1 MTADETPAKAPV
13 VAASALVKTFGAVD
27 ALDRLDLSVPSGL
40 LMGLVGPDGAGKTTL
55 MRLCAGLM
63 SPTSGELQ
71 GSGRNHA
78 GRRGRGAKAAGLYA
92 QRFGLY
98 EDLTVG
104 EISIYTR
111 NCARFPPTGGRRG
124 WRICCASPIS
134 RVFARGLP
142 ARCPAA

>member
-63 SPTSGELQ
+63 SPTSGELKVL
-71 GSGRNHA
+71 GETMPGGA
-78 GRRGRGAKAAGLYA
+78 GEVQKRLGYMPSVSA
-92 QRFGLY
+92 
-98 EDLTVG
+98 
-104 EISIYTR
+104 SM
-111 NCARFPPTGGRRG
+111 
-124 WRICCASPIS
+124 RI
-134 RVFARGLP
+134 
-142 ARCPAA
+142 